1 MRSSPTQL
9 SGAILQRVEEL
20 AHVVH
25 AAQSGADSRERFAT
39 IEQLGRQILEEMR
52 GLLGSLRDSPTRP
65 EPGLADLAEVC
76 ARATA
81 ADVRLTVNGTQRPLP
96 ASIELSVCRIV
107 EQLLRMLPD
116 EPASRVQLRV
126 DVASGGLDIRVAGTP
141 ATNGVNTEQVWALAQ
156 ARAALHGGSVDVTDQ
171 AGQRRAR
178 VWLPLVTAHG

>member
-1 MRSSPTQL
+1 MAQL
-9 SGAILQRVEEL
+9 NATLQIRIEEL
-20 AHVVH
+20 VHVVH

-65 EPGLADLAEVC
+65 EPGLADLADVC
-76 ARATA
+76 ARATT

-126 DVASGGLDIRVAGTP
+126 DVAAGGLDILVAGTP
-141 ATNGVNTEQVWALAQ
+141 ATNGVKMEHARALAQ
-156 ARAALHGGSVDVTDQ
+156 ARAVLHGGHVHVTDQ
-171 AGQRRAR
+171 AGQRSAR